1 MVTLSHAV
9 LYQFPRLPFV
19 NSSYYSDENM
29 NRKNLKNFY
38 KIRVQ
43 NTAEIQTKVV
53 KYQPSH
59 PQSVHNPC

>member
-1 MVTLSHAV
+1 MVTLSHVV

-19 NSSYYSDENM
+19 NSSFYSDDM
-29 NRKNLKNFY
+29 NKKNLKNFY

-59 PQSVHNPC
+59 PQSVLNPC